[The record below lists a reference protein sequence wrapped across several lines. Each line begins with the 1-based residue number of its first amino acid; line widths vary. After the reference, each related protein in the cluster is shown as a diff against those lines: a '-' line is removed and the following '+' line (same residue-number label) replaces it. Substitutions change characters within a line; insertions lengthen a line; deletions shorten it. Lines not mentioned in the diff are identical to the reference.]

1 MNGRRLPQRE
11 RVRSLSVPIK
21 RVVNVAVMA
30 LAATI
35 HATGRGS
42 GVIVSYTKVL
52 NQEFSTAQAICP
64 VRARATMT
72 NQVRGERRD
81 NGEVCMK
88 SF

>member
-1 MNGRRLPQRE
+1 MNGRRRPQRK
-11 RVRSLSVPIK
+11 RVRSLSVPINN
-21 RVVNVAVMA
+21 VVTVAVMA

-64 VRARATMT
+64 VIARAAMT
-72 NQVRGERRD
+72 IQARGE
-81 NGEVCMK
+81 M
-88 SF
+88 